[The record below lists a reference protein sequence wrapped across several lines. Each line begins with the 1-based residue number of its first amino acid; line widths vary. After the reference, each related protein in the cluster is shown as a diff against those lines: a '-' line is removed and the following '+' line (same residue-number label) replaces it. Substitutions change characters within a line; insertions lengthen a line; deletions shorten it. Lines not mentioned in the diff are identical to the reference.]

1 MKEFSAGDPAVAA
14 KRARKR
20 EIAFIWA
27 RWGHQTGGM
36 QIEMQIEIEI
46 EAARQ
51 PDVEAMLVAGEEFAL
66 SVYPVDECF
75 LLDVSELEH
84 PGVAVWVA
92 RRNGAALGMASLVTS
107 GELPELKRL
116 FVYDSARGSGVAG
129 RLLAAIENQAR
140 DAAAAVI
147 RLETGDR
154 STAAVAL
161 YEKRGYRHIPRFGD
175 YVDSASSVCMELA
188 L

>member
-1 MKEFSAGDPAVAA
+1 MKEFSACDPGVAA

-20 EIAFIWA
+20 GIAFIWVW
-27 RWGHQTGGM
+27 RVRQSG
-36 QIEMQIEIEI
+36 EMQIEI

-51 PDVEAMLVAGEEFAL
+51 PDVDAMLVAGEEFAL
-66 SVYPVDECF
+66 SIYPVGECF
-75 LLDVSELEH
+75 LLDISELEH

-92 RRNGAALGMASLVTS
+92 RRDGVALGMASLVTS

-129 RLLAAIENQAR
+129 LLLDAIENQAR